1 MTLYELLHKVSFD
14 EIAPFLSESYDA
26 GRRCDYLKEL
36 IEKCTWTAEQY
47 GYTVTGPNG
56 NSIFLPA
63 CGMQGYKGAPR
74 NNVQSGYYMTGNAD
88 VRTNYQGLKMT
99 SNAATLRFSR
109 GALNKFNKPEA
120 SFCSKAGGIQVRPVH
135 Q

>member
-1 MTLYELLHKVSFD
+1 MLWGNGWRLPTEA
-14 EIAPFLSESYDA
+14 EI
-26 GRRCDYLKEL
+26 KEL

-74 NNVQSGYYMTGNAD
+74 NKVQSGYYMTGNAD

>member
-1 MTLYELLHKVSFD
+1 M
-14 EIAPFLSESYDA
+14 EIGDQISGTEYDPA
-26 GRRCDYLKEL
+26 NVLWGNGWRLPTEAEIKEL

-74 NNVQSGYYMTGNAD
+74 GNVQPGYYMTGNAD
-88 VRTNYQGLKMT
+88 VRTNYQGQKMT

-109 GALNKFNKPEA
+109 GAFNKFNKPEA
-120 SFCSKAGGIQVRPVH
+120 SFFSKAGGIQVRPVH
-135 Q
+135 P

>member
-1 MTLYELLHKVSFD
+1 M
-14 EIAPFLSESYDA
+14 
-26 GRRCDYLKEL
+26 
-36 IEKCTWTAEQY
+36 KCTWTAEQY

-74 NNVQSGYYMTGNAD
+74 GNVQPGYYMTGNAD
-88 VRTNYQGLKMT
+88 VRTNYQGQKMT

-109 GALNKFNKPEA
+109 GAFNKFNKPEA
-120 SFCSKAGGIQVRPVH
+120 SFFSKAGGIQVRPVH